1 MKIQCDACKQ
11 ECELSAAG
19 PTDLKSAMPKGWR
32 PRRIDGHVYNLC
44 DVCGNIRHFC
54 GGLSAYLQDRLG
66 LPNHVEFDHPEE
78 DDLSFWTPRLPQ
90 FSNLKQQNKPL
101 KSKR

>member
-1 MKIQCDACKQ
+1 MMKVKCDACEQ
-11 ECELSAAG
+11 EVDLVIEG
-19 PTDLKSAMPKGWR
+19 PTDLKTAMPKGWR

-54 GGLSAYLQDRLG
+54 GGLSAYLQDRLN

-78 DDLSFWTPRLPQ
+78 NDLSFWTPRMPEY
-90 FSNLKQQNKPL
+90 SNVKEALKD
-101 KSKR
+101 KS

>member
-1 MKIQCDACKQ
+1 MKIQCDACKM
-11 ECELSAAG
+11 EIELSASG

-78 DDLSFWTPRLPQ
+78 DDLSFWTPRLPKY
-90 FSNLKQQNKPL
+90 SNLKQQKKSQNKP
-101 KSKR
+101 